1 MPAQPPCLGSSED
14 ERPDDMPLDMRL
26 AAIIYLLSS
35 SVLRGTTASKTAC
48 LQAHLTA
55 AALDGE
61 ALGPVLQD
69 AVESTLA
76 HWQDVQ
82 CHPNSI
88 PVDEP
93 PAFTAP
99 ESLH

>member
-1 MPAQPPCLGSSED
+1 MPSQHPCHTASDD
-14 ERPDDMPLDMRL
+14 EHPDDLPLDMRL
-26 AAIIYLLSS
+26 AAIIHLLSS
-35 SVLRGTTASKTAC
+35 SVLRGTTANKTAC
-48 LQAHLTA
+48 LQAHLA
-55 AALDGE
+55 AASLDGE

-69 AVESTLA
+69 AVESILA
-76 HWQDVQ
+76 NWQDVL